1 MKFNTGCT
9 NRASLLGSGVLL
21 RSLDPYRLH
30 PCRRPGGRGSLWDSC
45 EYGIIIAGPG
55 GGVELMSR
63 LYDPGEYDK
72 HMSLKVDA
80 GLWLVILYLLR
91 PFLVV
96 VASRSMGRGGSAPG
110 IDLLQHILYPDS
122 FSLWTGMLTTAP
134 VIVFI
139 FAWSRRNPGASE
151 VVQVLWKHGAGIL
164 ATAAA
169 MNIAVIFVPLLRGIV
184 TEIHTLGW
192 VQLGIAVYI
201 IIYLFT
207 SHRVR
212 DTFAD
217 FPAESN

>member
-1 MKFNTGCT
+1 
-9 NRASLLGSGVLL
+9 
-21 RSLDPYRLH
+21 
-30 PCRRPGGRGSLWDSC
+30 
-45 EYGIIIAGPG
+45 
-55 GGVELMSR
+55 MSR

-72 HMSLKVDA
+72 HMSLMVDA
-80 GLWLVILYLLR
+80 GLWLVILY
-91 PFLVV
+91 
-96 VASRSMGRGGSAPG
+96 
-110 IDLLQHILYPDS
+110 LLQHILYPDS